1 MSSKVITTV
10 LAVVLV
16 GPFAYLA
23 TQDAVSITQNL
34 QKQSAHIQELKVQSA
49 ELDKQLDKTQD
60 TKEQTKQ
67 QVQQLD
73 QQTQDAI
80 NERQKLEAELGAN

>member
-1 MSSKVITTV
+1 M
-10 LAVVLV
+10 VVLV
-16 GPFAYLA
+16 GPFGYMA
-23 TQDAVSITQNL
+23 TQDAVSIKQNL
-34 QKQSAHIQELKVQSA
+34 QMQSTHIQELTTQSA
-49 ELDKQLDKTQD
+49 QLDKQLDKTQE

-80 NERQKLEAELGAN
+80 SERQKLEAELGAN